1 MIPKKKRPDDPDYRS
16 KFEQTIGEFLGTN
29 AEHEPERIYFTQPS
43 KQRFYLPDFKTKG
56 GAYIECKGK
65 WDASDRIKHVWLREQ
80 HPEKRIAIIFQN
92 AKVRLSKKSKT
103 TYGEWATKNN
113 IEWYDWKDGI
123 PAELLTYN
131 ANRQDNRNPRGS
143 SRNQSK
149 PDSGTS
155 TVSAGSGTKRGASKG
170 SKAIPKP
177 RRVRSAPVA

>member
-16 KFEQTIGEFLGTN
+16 KFEQTIGEFLGDL

-43 KQRFYLPDFKTKG
+43 KQRFYVPDFKTKG

-80 HPEKRIAIIFQN
+80 HPDKRIAIIFQN
-92 AKVRLSKKSKT
+92 SKVRLSKRSKT

-123 PAELLTYN
+123 PAEILTYN
-131 ANRQDNRNPRGS
+131 ANSKNNRNRGRS
-143 SRNQSK
+143 SRDPSK
-149 PDSGTS
+149 SKSGASAVPAGGSTKRS
-155 TVSAGSGTKRGASKG
+155 PSKRSKTVSDSE
-170 SKAIPKP
+170 
-177 RRVRSAPVA
+177 

>member
-16 KFEQTIGEFLGTN
+16 KFEQTIGEFLGDL

-43 KQRFYLPDFKTKG
+43 KQRFYVPDFKTKG

-80 HPEKRIAIIFQN
+80 HPDKRIAIIFQN
-92 AKVRLSKKSKT
+92 SKVRLSKRSKT

-123 PAELLTYN
+123 PAEILTYN
-131 ANRQDNRNPRGS
+131 ATSKNNRNRGRS
-143 SRNQSK
+143 SRDPSK
-149 PDSGTS
+149 SKSGASAVPAGGSTKRS
-155 TVSAGSGTKRGASKG
+155 PSKRSKTVSD
-170 SKAIPKP
+170 PE
-177 RRVRSAPVA
+177 